1 MGLPNL
7 ARLVDRFA
15 TGTYTVTRA
24 STANTYVD
32 GLVVASATTTLQV
45 VGSVQPI
52 PGKELERLPEGLRD
66 AEVKVIWTK
75 DELRCGPD
83 TVPDRLSVE
92 SATWQVEKVEK
103 WDTLGRYW
111 RAVIRKV

>member
-15 TGTYTVTRA
+15 TGTYAVTRA
-24 STANTYVD
+24 SAANTYVD
-32 GLVVASATTTLQV
+32 GLVVPAGTTTVQV
-45 VGSVQPI
+45 VGCVQPI

-75 DELRCGPD
+75 DELRCGPG
-83 TVPDRLSVE
+83 TVPDRISVE
-92 SATWQVEKVEK
+92 NSVWQVEKVEK